1 MGLAIKNDTKGLFM
15 AAADLTG
22 TDAVD
27 DTIIAATVAT
37 QADLDSATGGS
48 EVCFALCDRMH
59 SAVTAHNADAGET
72 DLANFTTRLV
82 NSASG
87 DDLVKTYTFT
97 FILGASAGN
106 LDVKA
111 E

>member
-1 MGLAIKNDTKGLFM
+1 MGLAIKHDTKGLFM
-15 AAADLTG
+15 AAADLTA
-22 TDAVD
+22 DAAD
-27 DTIIAATVAT
+27 DTIIAATVAV

-48 EVCFALCDRMH
+48 EVAFALCERMH
-59 SAVTAHNADAGET
+59 SAVTAHNADASET
-72 DLANFTTRLV
+72 DLANFTSRLV
-82 NSASG
+82 NSTSG

-97 FILGASAGN
+97 FSLAASAGA